1 MWTRDVVPG
10 SNVVVAVEETR
21 YEGRGTASTR
31 VYSVTGR
38 YLVLAKL
45 NISNAKQHAKYGSMS
60 SSKIRFDTT
69 SCRGFLNE
77 QIK

>member
-21 YEGRGTASTR
+21 YEGRGTRNTI
-31 VYSVTGR
+31 VYTVTGR

-45 NISNAKQHAKYGSMS
+45 NVS
-60 SSKIRFDTT
+60 
-69 SCRGFLNE
+69 
-77 QIK
+77 